1 MPTHTK
7 ERAPADGGAAKA
19 KKIKVS
25 ASSGDG
31 ATSKRGVGGKKM
43 GKAAIRAEAKN
54 AGVVKA
60 VLDICRAAADSTGL
74 LANLQEAD
82 LTLARVTAAPGGRHL
97 VVTLMEGAAGVV
109 VPISGVTAFR
119 GGARTKG
126 ALPNYMGVGDL
137 VVLYGA
143 HARGKI
149 PLALAEEVAGTFG
162 RLGVAVPA
170 GFFPSEEAGGA
181 VGWCFSR
188 EEQRLAEE
196 GEAAAAVAT
205 AAELAAARVRAREGG
220 YGDGAGALGADA
232 RAALYGSERGA
243 RGGAG
248 GAAAAAEDDDVEVEA
263 I

>member
-1 MPTHTK
+1 MPKHTK
-7 ERAPADGGAAKA
+7 TRSSAEGGGAPTKTKA
-19 KKIKVS
+19 KTKVS
-25 ASSGDG
+25 ASSGDA
-31 ATSKRGVGGKKM
+31 ATSKRGVGGKKK

-74 LANLQEAD
+74 LADLREAD

-97 VVTLMEGAAGVV
+97 VVTLMDGAAGVV

-126 ALPNYMGVGDL
+126 ELPNYMGVGDL

-143 HARGKI
+143 HARGKV
-149 PLALAEEVAGTFG
+149 PQTLAGEVRDILH

-170 GFFPSEEAGGA
+170 EFFPASARDGGEGWCFDREGERLSEEAG
-181 VGWCFSR
+181 
-188 EEQRLAEE
+188 LAAAA
-196 GEAAAAVAT
+196 EAAAAA
-205 AAELAAARVRAREGG
+205 AAARKGG
-220 YGDGAGALGADA
+220 YGDGAGALGAAA
-232 RAALYGSERGA
+232 RAAVYGAERGA

-248 GAAAAAEDDDVEVEA
+248 AADDDDVEVEA

>member
-1 MPTHTK
+1 MPAHTK
-7 ERAPADGGAAKA
+7 ERASADGGAAKA
-19 KKIKVS
+19 KTKAKVS
-25 ASSGDG
+25 ASSGDA
-31 ATSKRGVGGKKM
+31 ATSKRGVGGKKK

-74 LANLQEAD
+74 LADLREAD

-97 VVTLMEGAAGVV
+97 VVTLMDGAAGVV

-126 ALPNYMGVGDL
+126 ELPNYMGVGDL

-143 HARGKI
+143 HARGKV
-149 PLALAEEVAGTFG
+149 PQTLAGEVRDILR
-162 RLGVAVPA
+162 RLGVGVPA
-170 GFFPSEEAGGA
+170 EFFPASARDGGE
-181 VGWCFSR
+181 GWCFDR
-188 EEQRLAEE
+188 E
-196 GEAAAAVAT
+196 GERLSEE
-205 AAELAAARVRAREGG
+205 AELAAAAETAAAAAAAARAAREGG
-220 YGDGAGALGADA
+220 YGDGKGALGTAV
-232 RAALYGSERGA
+232 RAALYGTDREERGA

-248 GAAAAAEDDDVEVEA
+248 AADDDVEVEA

>member
-7 ERAPADGGAAKA
+7 ERASADGGAAKA
-19 KKIKVS
+19 KKTKVS
-25 ASSGDG
+25 VSAAGGGGDA
-31 ATSKRGVGGKKM
+31 ATSKRGVGGKKK

-74 LANLQEAD
+74 LADLREAD

-97 VVTLMEGAAGVV
+97 VVTLMDGAAGVV

-126 ALPNYMGVGDL
+126 ELPNHMGVGDL
-137 VVLYGA
+137 VALYGA

-149 PLALAEEVAGTFG
+149 PLALAEEIAEICG
-162 RLGVAVPA
+162 RLGAVTPA
-170 GFFPSEEAGGA
+170 GFFPSDEDGGA
-181 VGWCFSR
+181 VGWCFGR
-188 EEQRLAEE
+188 AEQRALEE
-196 GEAAAAVAT
+196 GEAAAAVT
-205 AAELAAARVRAREGG
+205 AAEEAAAARVRAREGG
-220 YGDGAGALGADA
+220 YGDGEGALGAAA
-232 RAALYGSERGA
+232 RAAVYGKKPA
-243 RGGAG
+243 
-248 GAAAAAEDDDVEVEA
+248 AAAAAEDDVDVEA

>member
-1 MPTHTK
+1 MPKHTK
-7 ERAPADGGAAKA
+7 TRASADGGAAPA
-19 KKIKVS
+19 KTKTTKVS
-25 ASSGDG
+25 ASSGDA

-74 LANLQEAD
+74 LADLREAD

-97 VVTLMEGAAGVV
+97 VVTLMDGAAGVV

-149 PLALAEEVAGTFG
+149 PLALAEEVAGIFG
-162 RLGVAVPA
+162 RLGAATPA

-188 EEQRLAEE
+188 EDQRVYEE
-196 GEAAAAVAT
+196 GAAEAAMT
-205 AAELAAARVRAREGG
+205 
-220 YGDGAGALGADA
+220 
-232 RAALYGSERGA
+232 
-243 RGGAG
+243 
-248 GAAAAAEDDDVEVEA
+248 AAAAAARAARTGGVAAAADEEAAAPAAADDDVEVEA

>member
-1 MPTHTK
+1 MPKHTK
-7 ERAPADGGAAKA
+7 TRSSAEGGGAPTKTKA
-19 KKIKVS
+19 KVS
-25 ASSGDG
+25 ASSGDAAG
-31 ATSKRGVGGKKM
+31 SKRGPGGKKK

-74 LANLQEAD
+74 LADLREAD

-97 VVTLMEGAAGVV
+97 VVTLMDGAAGVV

-126 ALPNYMGVGDL
+126 ELPNYMGVGDL

-149 PLALAEEVAGTFG
+149 SPALAEEVAETFG
-162 RLGVAVPA
+162 RLGAATPA
-170 GFFPSEEAGGA
+170 GFFPSEEDSGA
-181 VGWCFSR
+181 VGWHFGR
-188 EEQRLAEE
+188 EEQRAYEE
-196 GEAAAAVAT
+196 GEAVAAVA
-205 AAELAAARVRAREGG
+205 AAEEAAAARVRAREGG
-220 YGDGAGALGADA
+220 YGDGEGALGAEG
-232 RAALYGSERGA
+232 RAALYGA
-243 RGGAG
+243 RREEKK
-248 GAAAAAEDDDVEVEA
+248 AAAAPADDDVEVEA